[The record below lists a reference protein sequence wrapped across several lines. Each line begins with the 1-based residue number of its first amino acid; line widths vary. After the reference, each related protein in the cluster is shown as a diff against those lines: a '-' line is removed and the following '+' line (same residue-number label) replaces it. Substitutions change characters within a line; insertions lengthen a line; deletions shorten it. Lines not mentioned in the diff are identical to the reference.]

1 MVADPVRFGLPGRL
15 GVEEAPLGRST
26 PGISGRSGASYP
38 GTMGIR
44 SWWRRKQTEAAA
56 ELACH
61 QAEVRRRRDALRA
74 KPPRYEMF
82 RREHK
87 VVAAAVDFAFLSIVY
102 VVAGLMPLLVGLVS
116 LSLGLVAR
124 RQLYG

>member
-1 MVADPVRFGLPGRL
+1 M
-15 GVEEAPLGRST
+15 GVT
-26 PGISGRSGASYP
+26 
-38 GTMGIR
+38 

-61 QAEVRRRRDALRA
+61 QAEVRRRRGALRA

-82 RREHK
+82 RRGHK
-87 VVAAAVDFAFLSIVY
+87 VVAAAVDFAILSIVY
-102 VVAGLMPLLVGLVS
+102 VVLGLMPALVALVS